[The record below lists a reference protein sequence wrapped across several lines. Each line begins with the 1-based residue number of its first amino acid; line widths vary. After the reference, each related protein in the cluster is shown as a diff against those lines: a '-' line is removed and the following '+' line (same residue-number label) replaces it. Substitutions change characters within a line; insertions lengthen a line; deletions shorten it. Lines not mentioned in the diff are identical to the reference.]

1 MSILFYDHLINKNEI
16 QTQLENLELPE
27 DKKTKFKTMID
38 EIIHAGILEYLL
50 QKLHPH
56 HHATFLGQL
65 ERAPYDPELLS
76 YLKQHIDER
85 IENAIEN
92 ESQRIVKLVLK
103 DLKSG
108 N

>member
-16 QTQLENLELPE
+16 QTHLDNLELPE
-27 DKKTKFKTMID
+27 ERKTKFKKMID

-56 HHATFLGQL
+56 HHATFLSQL
-65 ERAPYDPELLS
+65 ERAPYDPEILS

-85 IENAIEN
+85 IEEAIEH
-92 ESQRIVKLVLK
+92 ESQRIAKLVIK
-103 DLKSG
+103 DLNSS
-108 N
+108 